1 MQTTIRLAA
10 LDEVPVLQDLIGR
23 SVRILQATCYTTAQM
38 EGALGTVFGV
48 DTQLI
53 RDGTYF
59 VAEADSMI
67 VGCGGWSPRKTLFG
81 SDHVSGKDDSWLD
94 PAREAARI
102 RAFFIRPGWER
113 RGIGSRILEA
123 CETAARQHGFLR
135 LELAATLPG
144 VPMYEARGFSA
155 AERFDVPL
163 PNGLG
168 LPVVKMFKSIPEQTQ
183 KL

>member
-1 MQTTIRLAA
+1 MQVTIRQAA
-10 LDEVPVLQDLIGR
+10 LEDIPVLEVLIR
-23 SVRILQATCYTTAQM
+23 ESVRTLQAGYYTSAQM

-59 VAEADSMI
+59 VAEVESAI
-67 VGCGGWSPRKTLFG
+67 VGCGGWSRRKTLFG
-81 SDHVSGKDDSWLD
+81 SDHVAQKDDTWLD
-94 PAREAARI
+94 PSRDAARI

-123 CETAARQHGFLR
+123 CESAAVAHGFSR
-135 LELAATLPG
+135 FELAATLPG
-144 VPMYEARGFSA
+144 EPMYQARGFSA
-155 AERFDVPL
+155 TERFDVPL

-168 LPVVKMFKSIPEQTQ
+168 LPVVRMVKSTGS
-183 KL
+183 